1 MKTTTTLL
9 ATLGA
14 LLLGTASAQQPL
26 SSSLGLWVY
35 PSAGQTANVQA
46 VDESECYTWAK
57 GATGIDP
64 QNPTAPPPAQVPQT
78 STGGAAM
85 AGAFRGA
92 VRGTVV
98 ADVTDHH
105 DREEYQAAGAIMGA
119 ARGARAAQQ
128 RNAQAQQQAQ
138 QQQQQGMQQQI
149 TTFKNAFSACIEG
162 RKYTVR

>member
-57 GATGIDP
+57 GTTGIDP
-64 QNPTAPPPAQVPQT
+64 QNPTAPPPAEVPQT
-78 STGGAAM
+78 STGGAAV
-85 AGAFRGA
+85 AGAVRGA

-98 ADVTDHH
+98 ADVTDH
-105 DREEYQAAGAIMGA
+105 DRGDYQAAGAIMGA

-138 QQQQQGMQQQI
+138 QQQQQGMQQQV

-162 RKYTVR
+162 RKYTVK